1 MPEFVYHPRS
11 VEQIRANANP
21 PREAFASKY
30 EGHCSICRRKI
41 KVGDLIQWTPMTGA
55 VHARHRRHPDP

>member
-1 MPEFVYHPRS
+1 MPAFVYHPRS
-11 VEQIRANANP
+11 AEQIRTKANP

-41 KVGDLIQWTPMTGA
+41 KVGDMIRWSKLTGA
-55 VHARHRRHPDP
+55 VCARHQPRKP